1 MSFANANF
9 KEKRLQMLGLWMVC
23 SKFYVWVMFKSSVID
38 ISSWMIIAY
47 EGITA

>member
-9 KEKRLQMLGLWMVC
+9 KEKRWQMLGLWMVC
-23 SKFYVWVMFKSSVID
+23 SKFYVWVMLSVID
-38 ISSWMIIAY
+38 IFSWMIIAY